1 MATRHKMNQEQLCE
15 RLILKQSTTKK
26 KKDELKST
34 ENISNVLKSN
44 H

>member
-26 KKDELKST
+26 KDELKST
-34 ENISNVLKSN
+34 ENTSNVLKSN